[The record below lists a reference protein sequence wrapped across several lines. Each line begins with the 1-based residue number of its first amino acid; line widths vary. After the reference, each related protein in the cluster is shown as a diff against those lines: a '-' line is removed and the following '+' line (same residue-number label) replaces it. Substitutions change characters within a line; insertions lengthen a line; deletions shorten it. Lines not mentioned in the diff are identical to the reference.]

1 MASNS
6 VEQMVLD
13 SIEARQ
19 DELFR
24 ILRDLIR
31 VNSENFVSR
40 GNEAACA
47 EVVCEMYERLGLKTE
62 VYFPDDYLAGN
73 PDYLPGRGTDARPNV
88 GGVYAGTEG
97 KRSVML
103 AAHMDTVPIGDLDTW
118 TTDPLGGEVRDGR
131 IYGRGSGDNKF
142 GIASGAFLIRIL
154 RDLQIRLKQN
164 VVLSAYCDEE
174 FGGGNGSIASCVKYP
189 CDMYINLDGG
199 NSDREVWTC
208 ALGGQLLRAEI
219 AAREPQDSA
228 ALVLDGLNAIRRRVE
243 AFGKRRSD
251 ELQAHRFYRNSD
263 MQRSALRILS
273 FHCGEAGTNL
283 AGGSLEFVFYTVSGR
298 QEIESELA
306 RMQEEIVREL
316 DGMQID
322 FSAFI
327 PASRYFEYIC
337 ADETDPSL
345 RLLLDCA
352 SEVEGKTIRPA
363 GACLTDYF
371 LYLKHGSPQSVTYGI
386 LRDFKLPGGAH
397 QPDEFVECRDLIH
410 CTKALA
416 LYLLRWCG
424 YERGSD

>member
-1 MASNS
+1 
-6 VEQMVLD
+6 
-13 SIEARQ
+13 
-19 DELFR
+19 
-24 ILRDLIR
+24 
-31 VNSENFVSR
+31 
-40 GNEAACA
+40 
-47 EVVCEMYERLGLKTE
+47 
-62 VYFPDDYLAGN
+62 
-73 PDYLPGRGTDARPNV
+73 
-88 GGVYAGTEG
+88 
-97 KRSVML
+97 
-103 AAHMDTVPIGDLDTW
+103 
-118 TTDPLGGEVRDGR
+118 
-131 IYGRGSGDNKF
+131 
-142 GIASGAFLIRIL
+142 
-154 RDLQIRLKQN
+154 
-164 VVLSAYCDEE
+164 
-174 FGGGNGSIASCVKYP
+174 
-189 CDMYINLDGG
+189 MYINLDGG

-219 AAREPQDSA
+219 AAREPQDSS

-283 AGGSLEFVFYTVSGR
+283 AGGSLEFVFYTASGR

-424 YERGSD
+424 YERGKRLEQGPCQRPWAGKEFGMRYRTIRPLRQSRFSMMGVGGLRLPCKIVNAEAAQTVSRRSGITLKASPRGALEISSLKNNYCNGFARYCDVCPSGIGRSLPSAVQPVENMGAWKTGRETRSVRLGQTPGRARTRLCALAAENAKRTVRSISISLAY